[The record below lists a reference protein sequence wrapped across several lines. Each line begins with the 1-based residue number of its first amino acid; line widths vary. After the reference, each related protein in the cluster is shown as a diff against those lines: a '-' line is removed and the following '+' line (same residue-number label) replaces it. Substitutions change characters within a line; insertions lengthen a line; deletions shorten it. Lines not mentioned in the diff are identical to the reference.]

1 MYFAEMS
8 QTGDNSRIDVVVS
21 LPFDTLER
29 VEETV
34 KLMLSTLGAQRA
46 TIFTYF
52 RRPDCTVAE
61 IITVNAHGGV
71 SHTRGAPDSPA
82 MLAFMETRRNL
93 GEVVM
98 PQRYIVKTM

>member
-1 MYFAEMS
+1 MFFAEMS
-8 QTGDNSRIDVVVS
+8 HSEGSNRIDVVVS

-34 KLMLSTLGAQRA
+34 KLMLPSLGAKRA

-52 RRPDCTVAE
+52 RRPDCTIGE
-61 IITVNAHGGV
+61 IVTVNAHGGV